1 MRWAIRRCKGGGGH
15 RDKVAGRTRAGVRFC
30 RGRRRRRSSS
40 STVNSSKKDVIAVSP
55 RSSGRGKRK
64 TKQTRQRL
72 LRFLGGTTRERGHDV
87 FFFFFLC
94 EGSTR
99 DGTRK
104 GESKERRERRE
115 RGRGTSQNWVREG
128 TMGGEGGCAECNKS
142 RQREASSN

>member
-30 RGRRRRRSSS
+30 RGRRRRSSS

-64 TKQTRQRL
+64 TKQTRQRS

-87 FFFFFLC
+87 FFFFFFSLRG
-94 EGSTR
+94 EHQR
-99 DGTRK
+99 WHPK
-104 GESKERRERRE
+104 GRVEREKREERARAWHKPEMGKGGDNGRR
-115 RGRGTSQNWVREG
+115 RWLRR
-128 TMGGEGGCAECNKS
+128 M
-142 RQREASSN
+142 